1 MPDSA
6 AKELTVVNDLGLHAR
21 AAGKLVRVARRFEA
35 DIRVECEGRSADGK
49 SIVGLLTLA
58 ASRGKSLKVTALG
71 ADAMAAI
78 DALASLVADGFEE
91 GIGETH

>member
-1 MPDSA
+1 MPESL

-35 DIRVECEGRSADGK
+35 EIRVECDGRTADGK

-58 ASRGKSLKVTALG
+58 ASRGKALRVTAVG
-71 ADAMAAI
+71 TDAKAAL
-78 DALASLVADGFEE
+78 DALAYLVANGFEE